1 MVVFCTHLQGYVLVN
16 DYARCRGEENLIP
29 SKINLSPKLGLIFQ
43 RSQDVSAFLGACV
56 SKYVC
61 VFGGVGAWITEAA
74 QEQVLEWSLTQP
86 SLTDRARYRGSK
98 KSWKE
103 RFQCYLV

>member
-1 MVVFCTHLQGYVLVN
+1 MVVFCTHLQGYILVN

-56 SKYVC
+56 SEYVC
-61 VFGGVGAWITEAA
+61 VFGGVVVVHGLPR
-74 QEQVLEWSLTQP
+74 Q
-86 SLTDRARYRGSK
+86 RRSK
-98 KSWKE
+98 FWNG
-103 RFQCYLV
+103 L